1 MVAEERVMADVSGTR
16 PFLEGPL
23 DVEDSETL
31 LQWINYLGTTFGTA
45 GALCSLRYYE
55 QLSWISADARR
66 EVEQHLQGLSLEE
79 THSKKYDEPGHPSGP
94 LSSLAGTP
102 FGAHA
107 KSLAFI
113 STLADDD
120 LRERIFPDI
129 RQEYEDTVDIVTEIT
144 GRDSLLK
151 REWLEQNL
159 DRRNPYVDPLNLLQ
173 VRLLAQS
180 HLTETERRTLRLTVQ
195 GIAAGMK
202 NTG

>member
-1 MVAEERVMADVSGTR
+1 MPDVSGTR
-16 PFLEGPL
+16 PFLDAPL
-23 DVEDSETL
+23 DVDGSETL
-31 LQWINYLGTTFGTA
+31 LQWIKYLGTTFGTA

-79 THSKKYDEPGHPSGP
+79 THSKKYDEPGHPTGP

-120 LRERIFPDI
+120 LQGAMLRARLAKH
-129 RQEYEDTVDIVTEIT
+129 QVDGELT
-144 GRDSLLK
+144 GTAEGSD
-151 REWLEQNL
+151 
-159 DRRNPYVDPLNLLQ
+159 DPTPP
-173 VRLLAQS
+173 A
-180 HLTETERRTLRLTVQ
+180 
-195 GIAAGMK
+195 
-202 NTG
+202 

>member
-1 MVAEERVMADVSGTR
+1 MPDVSGTR
-16 PFLEGPL
+16 PFLDGPL
-23 DVEDSETL
+23 DVDGSETL
-31 LQWINYLGTTFGTA
+31 LQWIKYLGTTFGTA

-79 THSKKYDEPGHPSGP
+79 THSKKYDEPGHPTGP

-120 LRERIFPDI
+120 LQGAMLRARLAKH
-129 RQEYEDTVDIVTEIT
+129 QVDGELSETAD
-144 GRDSLLK
+144 GSD
-151 REWLEQNL
+151 
-159 DRRNPYVDPLNLLQ
+159 DPTPP
-173 VRLLAQS
+173 V
-180 HLTETERRTLRLTVQ
+180 
-195 GIAAGMK
+195 
-202 NTG
+202 

>member
-1 MVAEERVMADVSGTR
+1 MADVSGTR

-23 DVEDSETL
+23 DVENSETL
-31 LQWINYLGTTFGTA
+31 LQWIKYLGTTFGTA

-66 EVEQHLQGLSLEE
+66 EVEKHLQGLSLEE

-113 STLADDD
+113 STLAGDDIQGDMLRARLAKHQVDGD
-120 LRERIFPDI
+120 LTGPT
-129 RQEYEDTVDIVTEIT
+129 EDSDEPAP
-144 GRDSLLK
+144 S
-151 REWLEQNL
+151 
-159 DRRNPYVDPLNLLQ
+159 
-173 VRLLAQS
+173 A
-180 HLTETERRTLRLTVQ
+180 
-195 GIAAGMK
+195 
-202 NTG
+202 